1 MIMSNFT
8 RLSLAEALSPRA
20 LDELTSLRRA
30 VPVIDASLANGGWI
44 CGGMMR
50 HLLLDGSLEEYFTPQ
65 RGAGPFLPNTRVGD
79 VDLFFP
85 NVESAN
91 RSAGASN
98 RKVTRSQAN
107 FAGETGAVWD
117 RRHEVRVQLVD
128 NPDLVQPTIEDTLT
142 RFDLTNCQVGTDG
155 ESVYLPEGWHDL
167 ESSRLLGIAHNN
179 TPFLGCR
186 ILKYLEFRGLTGL
199 TDDSYEKL
207 QGWFAHAGN
216 DFKGGEWNSNHISG
230 VQGHVKRL
238 RAAGLVRRED
248 LIFFF
253 NKWKKFVREKS
264 YGTTHYYE
272 VDWALD
278 ELGASAPYDL
288 PNVASDQ

>member
-1 MIMSNFT
+1 MSNFT

-20 LDELTSLRRA
+20 LDELSSLRRA

-65 RGAGPFLPNTRVGD
+65 RGVEPFLPNARAGD

-98 RKVTRSQAN
+98 RKVTRSLAN

-142 RFDLTNCQVGTDG
+142 CFDLINCQVGTDG

-167 ESSRLLGIAHNN
+167 ERSRLLGIAHNN

-216 DFKGGEWNSNHISG
+216 DFKGGGWDSNHVSG

-253 NKWKKFVREKS
+253 NKWKKFVREKN
-264 YGTTHYYE
+264 YGMTHYYE

-278 ELGASAPYDL
+278 ELGASAPHDL
-288 PNVASDQ
+288 PNAVSDQ